1 MAAPPTDSNAEGM
14 TFGEQFFTLT
24 GTYWIANLM
33 EMFERLAY

>member
-24 GTYWIANLM
+24 GTYRNAFRLM
-33 EMFERLAY
+33 DL